1 MNLMIQIYMIVC
13 VVLLVFDIGF
23 LIVKNIR
30 SHRFYPRDNRFEN
43 QIKKE
48 IVLREETG
56 SFSESFQKSLYK
68 QLSKTKNMITLQDQL
83 EANPAAVNMFRNVIF
98 GLLDEYKKKSDYE
111 QAYYTYIVSTLD
123 YSEEKVPADFAGR
136 FLTFLD
142 SKSLYTFIN
151 TMNAIYQF
159 GEVHLL
165 VSAIDKTDER
175 QGFYHK
181 KLLVDGLLEAKVDRD
196 AFAEKMLERFERY
209 STYTQNC
216 LLDFFRLGGCEVSDF
231 CLKLMLSD
239 LVDKEVQYTA
249 MRYFIKYPNDAA
261 KEYFINIL
269 KNEEEWIRQMLAI
282 QALGRYSEPE
292 IRGLIKSKITSYN
305 WHVRVNAADYLRKN
319 GLDKEEICEI
329 INLKDRY
336 TNETLL
342 YQYRDDE
349 EMTAYISEMI
359 ELAGKENEKVPAV
372 DETLAEGGVTA

>member
-43 QIKKE
+43 RIKKE
-48 IVLREETG
+48 IALREQTG
-56 SFSESFQKSLYK
+56 SFSENFQKDLYK

-83 EANPAAVNMFRNVIF
+83 EVNPAAVEMFRNTIL
-98 GLLDEYKKKSDYE
+98 GLLDEYRRKSDYE
-111 QAYYTYIVSTLD
+111 QAYYTYIISTLD
-123 YSEEKVPADFAGR
+123 YSEERVPAEFASK

-165 VSAIDKTDER
+165 VAAIDKTDER
-175 QGFYHK
+175 VGFYHK
-181 KLLVDGLLEAKVDRD
+181 KLLVDGLLEAKVERH
-196 AFAEKMLERFERY
+196 AFTEKMIERFERY

-216 LLDFFRLGGCEVSDF
+216 LLDYFRLAGCEVSDF

-249 MRYFIKYPNDAA
+249 MRYFAKYPNETA
-261 KEYFINIL
+261 KEYFINVL

-292 IRGLIKSKITSYN
+292 IRGLIKNKITSQN
-305 WHVRVNAADYLRKN
+305 WHVRVNAADYLKKN
-319 GLDKEEICEI
+319 GLDKEEIREI

-349 EMTAYISEMI
+349 AMTEYIAQMI
-359 ELAGKENEKVPAV
+359 EQV
-372 DETLAEGGVTA
+372 

>member
-43 QIKKE
+43 RIKKE
-48 IVLREETG
+48 IALRKETG
-56 SFSESFQKSLYK
+56 AFSEGFQKDLYK

-83 EANPAAVNMFRNVIF
+83 EQQPEAVDMFRGTIF
-98 GLLDEYKKKSDYE
+98 HMQEEYKKKSDYE
-111 QAYYTYIVSTLD
+111 QAYYTYIISTMD
-123 YSEEKVPADFAGR
+123 YSREHVPADFAGK

-151 TMNAIYQF
+151 AMNAIYQF

-175 QGFYHK
+175 VGFYHK
-181 KLLVDGLLEAKVDRD
+181 KLLVDGLLEAKVDKK
-196 AFAEKMLERFERY
+196 AFTEKMLERFNRY

-216 LLDFFRLGGCEVSDF
+216 LLDYFRLAGCEVSDF
-231 CLKLMLSD
+231 CLELILSD

-249 MRYFIKYPNDAA
+249 MRYFAKYPNQAA

-292 IRGLIKSKITSYN
+292 IRGLIKKKITSQN
-305 WHVRVNAADYLRKN
+305 WHVRVNAADYLKKN
-319 GLDKEEICEI
+319 GLDREEIREI
-329 INLKDRY
+329 INMRDRY

-349 EMTAYISEMI
+349 DMTAYISETI
-359 ELAGKENEKVPAV
+359 ELVQKENEQPPAME
-372 DETLAEGGVTA
+372 DTLAEGGVIA

>member
-43 QIKKE
+43 RIKKE
-48 IVLREETG
+48 IELRKTSG
-56 SFSESFQKSLYK
+56 AFSAEFQRDLYK
-68 QLSKTKNMITLQDQL
+68 QLAKTKNMITLQDQL
-83 EANPAAVNMFRNVIF
+83 ELQPEAVDMFRGVIF
-98 GLLDEYKKKSDYE
+98 HLLEEYKKKSDYE
-111 QAYYTYIVSTLD
+111 QAYYTYIISTMD
-123 YSEEKVPADFAGR
+123 YSKERVPADFASK
-136 FLTFLD
+136 FLAFLD

-165 VSAIDKTDER
+165 VAAIDKTDER
-175 QGFYHK
+175 VGFYHK
-181 KLLVDGLLEAKVDRD
+181 KLLVDGLLEAKVDRN
-196 AFAEKMLERFERY
+196 AFAEKMIERFERY

-216 LLDFFRLGGCEVSDF
+216 LLDFFRLGGCDVSDF
-231 CLKLMLSD
+231 CLELMLSD

-249 MRYFIKYPNDAA
+249 MRYFAKYPNQTA
-261 KEYFINIL
+261 KEYFMNIL

-282 QALGRYSEPE
+282 QALGRYLEPE
-292 IRGLIKSKITSYN
+292 IRELIKGKITSQN
-305 WHVRVNAADYLRKN
+305 WHVRNNAAEYLKKN
-319 GLDKEEICEI
+319 GLDKEEIREI

-349 EMTAYISEMI
+349 AMMAYISEII
-359 ELAGKENEKVPAV
+359 ELVYKEDDSSVV
-372 DETLAEGGVTA
+372 DETLAEGGVIA